1 METINTQI
9 RYYQPNDPY
18 YWEVDNL
25 PLTDLLNNDIVL
37 QERLKTIEDTISGFG
52 NTSKGAFGLNS
63 ISDLKAW
70 TEPVSGTPSNFGKV
84 FVGAGKFVSRVQLP
98 ATRESGWR
106 MMRDD
111 DEVFNNQS
119 FKNPRDLASVLDTTD
134 GMRAEFV
141 RATKGVARTAVCEFY
156 PNVDGTDKSISI
168 DAFDPEDF
176 NNASPPIERLDL
188 IYIKGCRP
196 LDTNYNNHGITENHI
211 GVVKGAYFRTD
222 AAAAE
227 AHKRGPRNL
236 DILERFSGRTTG
248 MAQAEIPVGL
258 QLSGFGTIPMPDDLL
273 NFAWHRD
280 SNIFDESDPSHGD
293 VVVPFSRIEAEQIS
307 TQAAFCLPI
316 AYVRVPSSHTTG
328 APINPA
334 NVIDIRP
341 FLRTAELSYSERAAI
356 ANSRRPSG
364 SNPFVTNSEMRDITG
379 GLTQDLTSLWAQVN
393 SNTGRIESA
402 EYSISSLG
410 VSVTQLGVDVSG
422 TGTTVTPTS
431 LNHEGRIA
439 SLEIN
444 TGNGITIAVEKHKFS
459 NPQHPVFV
467 NKTANV
473 LGSDTSPF
481 TWDITQAI
489 GAGDREN
496 VVAVMFRVT
505 SHGGGNDT
513 DSQNYFQMKGGIQ
526 PWRTVSLWGVAQA
539 NGDLRRNYG
548 SVNSFIGDVT
558 TNTAGATA
566 TLSIQTKCTGSSDVS
581 HSMYI
586 EGYIC
591 REYVSAG
598 I

>member
-37 QERLKTIEDTISGFG
+37 QKRLKTIEDTISGFS
-52 NTSKGAFGLNS
+52 NTSKGAFSLNS

-84 FVGAGKFVSRVQLP
+84 FVGAGKFISRVQLP

-111 DEVFNNQS
+111 DDVFNNQS
-119 FKNPRDLASVLDTTD
+119 FTSPQDLASVLSTTD
-134 GMRAEFV
+134 GLDTEFV

-156 PNVDGTDKSISI
+156 PNIDGTDKSITI

-176 NNASPPIERLDL
+176 NNAAPPLERLDL

-196 LDTNYNNHGITENHI
+196 LDTNYSTQGITENHL

-222 AAAAE
+222 DQAAE

-236 DILERFSGRTTG
+236 DRLERFSGRTTG
-248 MAQAEIPVGL
+248 MSQAEIPAGL

-280 SNIFDESDPSHGD
+280 SNIIDD
-293 VVVPFSRIEAEQIS
+293 FSLIQNEQVA
-307 TQAAFCLPI
+307 TQAAFCVPV
-316 AYVRVPSSHTTG
+316 AYVRVPSTHTTG

-341 FLRTAELSYSERAAI
+341 FLRTAELAYSERAAI

-364 SNPFVTNSEMRDITG
+364 SNPFVTNSEMVLVTG
-379 GLTQDLTSLWAQVN
+379 QILQDLTSLWAQVN

-402 EYSISSLG
+402 EYSLSSLG
-410 VSVTQLGVDVSG
+410 ATVTQLGVDVSG
-422 TGTTVTPTS
+422 TGTTVTPAS

-439 SLEIN
+439 SLEVA
-444 TGNGITIAVEKHKFS
+444 TGTGITIAIERHKFS

-473 LGSDTSPF
+473 LGQDTSPL

-489 GAGDREN
+489 GAGDRGN
-496 VVAVMFRVT
+496 VVAVMFRVI
-505 SHGGGNDT
+505 SHGYNSDT
-513 DSQNYFQMKGGIQ
+513 DSQNYLQMKGGIQ
-526 PWRTVSLWGVAQA
+526 PWRTISLWGVAQS
-539 NGDLRRNYG
+539 NGDLRRNFG

-558 TNTAGATA
+558 TNTAGSTP
-566 TLSIQTKCTGSSDVS
+566 TLSVETKCTGSSDVS
-581 HSMYI
+581 HSLYI

-598 I
+598 V

>member
-37 QERLKTIEDTISGFG
+37 QKRLKTIEDTISGFS
-52 NTSKGAFGLNS
+52 NTSKGAFSLNS

-70 TEPVSGTPSNFGKV
+70 TEPASGTPSNFGKV
-84 FVGAGKFVSRVQLP
+84 FVGAGKFTSRVQLP

-111 DEVFNNQS
+111 DDVFNNQS
-119 FKNPRDLASVLDTTD
+119 FTNPQDLASVLSTTQLD
-134 GMRAEFV
+134 DFV
-141 RATKGVARTAVCEFY
+141 RVTKGIARTAVCEFY
-156 PNVDGTDKSISI
+156 PNVDGTDKSITI
-168 DAFDPEDF
+168 DAFSPEDF
-176 NNASPPIERLDL
+176 NNASAPLERLDL

-196 LDTNYNNHGITENHI
+196 LDTNYSNQGITENHL

-222 AAAAE
+222 DAASE

-236 DILERFSGRTTG
+236 DSLERFSGRTTG
-248 MAQAEIPVGL
+248 MSQAEIPAGL

-280 SNIFDESDPSHGD
+280 VHAGEGQVGD
-293 VVVPFSRIEAEQIS
+293 VALDSLMSQQIS
-307 TQAAFCLPI
+307 TQAAFCIPV
-316 AYVRVPSSHTTG
+316 AYVRVPATHTTG

-341 FLRTAELSYSERAAI
+341 FLRTAELAYSERAAI
-356 ANSRRPSG
+356 ANSSRPSG
-364 SNPFVTNSEMRDITG
+364 SNPFITNSEMVLVTG
-379 GLTQDLTSLWAQVN
+379 QLAQDLTSLWAQVN
-393 SNTGRIESA
+393 ANTGRIESA

-439 SLEIN
+439 SLEVN
-444 TGNGITIAVEKHKFS
+444 TGNGITIAVERHKFS
-459 NPQHPVFV
+459 NPQHQVFV
-467 NKTANV
+467 NYFANQLGQDTA
-473 LGSDTSPF
+473 PI
-481 TWDITQAI
+481 TWDVTQAV
-489 GAGDREN
+489 GSGDRGN
-496 VVAVMFRVT
+496 VVAVLFRVV
-505 SHGGGNDT
+505 SHGGTSDT
-513 DSQNYFQMKGGIQ
+513 NSYNNLSMKGGIQ
-526 PWRTVSLWGVAQA
+526 PWRTISLWGVAQS

-558 TNTAGATA
+558 TNTAGSTP
-566 TLSIQTKCTGSSDVS
+566 TLSIETKCTGSSDVS
-581 HSMYI
+581 HSLYI